1 MKEHKFMKFII
12 VLSKISR
19 IIHKNLYSFKFP
31 GFPLLSALLIFRY
44 FDISLLFKERH
55 PGN

>member
-12 VLSKISR
+12 ALSKICR
-19 IIHKNLYSFKFP
+19 IIHKNLLPFEFL
-31 GFPLLSALLIFRY
+31 GIPLLPALLIVRY
-44 FDISLLFKERH
+44 FDISLLFKEKH